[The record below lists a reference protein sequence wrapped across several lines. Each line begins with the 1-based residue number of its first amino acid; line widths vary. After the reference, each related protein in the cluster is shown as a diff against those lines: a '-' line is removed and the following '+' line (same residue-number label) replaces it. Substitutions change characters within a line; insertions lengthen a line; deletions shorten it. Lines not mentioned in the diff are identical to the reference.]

1 MCNERCC
8 DEDMMTEVASAAVR
22 EYSGIGKADG
32 VDMMAE
38 DEHGMDQRFL
48 REVHHRVKNNLQ
60 VVCSLLRL
68 EGRRMVDRN
77 TLAVFKRS
85 EERIQSMALVYD
97 KLYRGDGHDLVPLH
111 EYLQEMMRQLV
122 YSVCD
127 RTGRPNLSFQLTP
140 MLVSSR
146 IATNLGLL
154 VNEVVSNHLRGNS
167 RGPSNVLTL
176 CLERITGQVEI
187 ELREDGAEEIS
198 RAAEGDMEQQIL
210 QALVKQVQGTLTSSN
225 DGGVSTRITLPA
237 TVLEADPHA

>member
-1 MCNERCC
+1 MFNGKCG
-8 DEDMMTEVASAAVR
+8 DESVKTRGGGTAIR
-22 EYSGIGKADG
+22 EYISSGRRDK
-32 VDMMAE
+32 VDMVAGE
-38 DEHGMDQRFL
+38 EHVADQRFL

-68 EGRRMVDRN
+68 EGRRLVDRE

-97 KLYRGDGHDLVPLH
+97 TLYRSDGHDLVPLH

-127 RTGRPNLSFQLTP
+127 RSGRPNLSFQLAP
-140 MLVSSR
+140 IFVSSR
-146 IATNLGLL
+146 MATNLGLL
-154 VNEVVSNHLRGNS
+154 VNEIVSNHLRGSS
-167 RGPSNVLTL
+167 RGATNVLAL
-176 CLERITGQVEI
+176 CLERDSGRVEI

-210 QALVKQVQGTLTSSN
+210 QALVKQVQGKLTSSN
-225 DGGVSTRITLPA
+225 SGGVSTRLSVPA
-237 TVLEADPHA
+237 AVLEADPHG